1 MSLIQMS
8 VSGAVMISVTIIVRA
23 LFIRILP
30 KRTFPVMWSVIM
42 ARLLIPF
49 SLPCPFSVYSLLTVN
64 GTAEKTAGNTAAAPV
79 PSFPEGTAY
88 IPFVPEPP
96 ALPELSTVNN
106 AYTGLPFDIWTA
118 VWLTGMTLC
127 TVIFAAAYIK
137 CRIRFGESL
146 PADNEFIGQWLA
158 EHKRFRQISVRRS
171 DRISSPLTYG
181 IFRPVILLPKSFGSI
196 DADDLNFVLTHEYVH
211 IQRFDAVFKLM
222 LAAALCVHWFDPMVW
237 VMYVIANRDIE
248 LSCDEAV
255 IRMLGEHQKK
265 RYAMTLIRME
275 EAKSG
280 FAPLIN
286 GFGKNPVKER
296 IIGIMKFRKT
306 TLLTA
311 LASALIV
318 VGTTTVFATSA
329 KQPDD
334 APADAAEVSTSEIA
348 PNEEPSD
355 STSETSN
362 SLPETSNSTPD
373 ISESSSEPTDS
384 IPEPPAEE
392 KAVSVSDW
400 LKQPHCPPLANVNA
414 ELKSDGSYTF
424 IPASP
429 GSEVY
434 SIADG
439 EVVYARVAYN
449 SGYGAVV
456 VVRHDGD
463 IYTIYC
469 HLDPNKGFE
478 VGVGDK
484 VTAGQCV
491 GYAGIS
497 GRAVS
502 YGLGFK
508 CVDKMPCFDLWG
520 DGTRVPINELCADM
534 LLDSPPDGS
543 CVTLKEYDED
553 GNWSV
558 RYLPLLDDCPLTRS
572 HVGERSAGKSYTHE
586 EDVGCGYIWW

>member
-8 VSGAVMISVTIIVRA
+8 VSGAVMITVTIIVRA
-23 LFIRILP
+23 LFIRLLP
-30 KRTFPVMWSVIM
+30 KRTFPVMWSVIT

-49 SLPCPFSVYSLLTVN
+49 SLPCPFSVYSLLTVSSAAEE
-64 GTAEKTAGNTAAAPV
+64 TANTVAATPV
-79 PSFPEGTAY
+79 PSLPEGNTY

-96 ALPELSTVNN
+96 ALPELPTVNN
-106 AYTGLPFDIWTA
+106 AGLPFDIWDA

-127 TVIFAAAYIK
+127 AIIFAAAYIK
-137 CRIRFGESL
+137 CRIHFGESL
-146 PADNEFIGQWLA
+146 PVDNKFIGQWIA
-158 EHKRFRQISVRRS
+158 EHKRFRQISVRQS

-196 DADDLNFVLTHEYVH
+196 GADDLNFVLTHEYVH
-211 IQRFDAVFKLM
+211 IRRFDAVFKLM

-255 IRMLGEHQKK
+255 ICMLGEHQKK

-296 IIGIMKFRKT
+296 ITGIMKFRKT

-311 LASALIV
+311 LISALIV

-334 APADAAEVSTSEIA
+334 DAPADSAVSSTEISPSE
-348 PNEEPSD
+348 
-355 STSETSN
+355 
-362 SLPETSNSTPD
+362 
-373 ISESSSEPTDS
+373 EPTDS
-384 IPEPPAEE
+384 TPETSDSLPENSNSMPETSDNSSESTDSLPEPPVEE
-392 KAVSVSDW
+392 KAVSISDW
-400 LKQPHCPPLANVNA
+400 LKQPHSSPLANVNA

-429 GSEVY
+429 DSEVY

-484 VTAGQCV
+484 VTTGQCV

-497 GRAVS
+497 GHAVS

-520 DGTRVPINELCADM
+520 DGTRIPINKLCADM

-543 CVTLKEYDED
+543 CAIFKEYDEN
-553 GNWSV
+553 GNKIV

-572 HVGERSAGKSYTHE
+572 RVEERSTGKSYTHE
-586 EDVGCGYIWW
+586 ENVGCGYIRW